1 MPCPYLKHIWQRED
15 EGDPMSTIV
24 AIDKRKAK
32 RRPFRALW
40 TELGRD
46 RWLRFT
52 LLLPAVIVLLMFSVY
67 PFLYSL
73 YSSLYN
79 YRFGQFTTF
88 AGLGNYE
95 RMFADGAFWGSV
107 ATTLLF
113 TVVVVPAELILG
125 LALALILVEDVRFR
139 AFYRTAFII
148 PMVLAPVVVGIIFR
162 LLYNNEFGLPNYILE
177 SVLHLPRADWLGNS
191 SLALPGIMFMDIWQ
205 WTPFMFLVLLAGLQA
220 IPVDLIEA
228 GRVDGATYLKSLR
241 YVVLPLLRPT
251 MLVALLVRTMDA
263 LRIFD
268 QVYVTTQGGPGT
280 STEVVS
286 FYIYKTAFKF
296 SQITYAA
303 ALLVVLMIITL
314 IISVL
319 YIRVMNVSTIA
330 E

>member
-1 MPCPYLKHIWQRED
+1 
-15 EGDPMSTIV
+15 MSTI
-24 AIDKRKAK
+24 AIRE
-32 RRPFRALW
+32 RRNPLSSLW
-40 TELGRD
+40 IELGRD
-46 RWLRFT
+46 RWLRFF
-52 LLLPAVIVLLMFSVY
+52 LLLPAVVVLLVFSVY

-95 RMFADGAFWGSV
+95 KMLGDRAFWGSIG
-107 ATTLLF
+107 TTLLF
-113 TVVVVPAELILG
+113 TVAVVPVELIIGLT
-125 LALALILVEDVRFR
+125 LALLLTENVRLR
-139 AFYRTAFII
+139 TFYRTAFII

-162 LLYNNEFGLPNYILE
+162 LLYNNEFGLPNYILQQ
-177 SVLHLPRADWLGNS
+177 VLNLRVDWLGNS
-191 SLALPGIMFMDIWQ
+191 SLALPSIMLMDIWQ

-220 IPVDLIEA
+220 IPVDLFEA
-228 GRVDGATYLKSLR
+228 ARVDGATYWKSLR
-241 YVVLPLLRPT
+241 FIILPLLRPT
-251 MLVALLVRTMDA
+251 ILVALLVRTMDA

-296 SQITYAA
+296 SQFTYAA
-303 ALLVVLMIITL
+303 SLLVVLMVITL

-319 YIRVMNVSTIA
+319 YIRVMNVSHMG